1 MLVSFGYPGEGGRK
15 DQVHTTSW
23 NYGHKMS
30 TDKHYNK
37 GMAFVKGVIVGVI
50 KDIDP

>member
-1 MLVSFGYPGEGGRK
+1 
-15 DQVHTTSW
+15 
-23 NYGHKMS
+23 MS

-50 KDIDP
+50 KDIDPWSISVIPTWNLLDDFNDSQLL